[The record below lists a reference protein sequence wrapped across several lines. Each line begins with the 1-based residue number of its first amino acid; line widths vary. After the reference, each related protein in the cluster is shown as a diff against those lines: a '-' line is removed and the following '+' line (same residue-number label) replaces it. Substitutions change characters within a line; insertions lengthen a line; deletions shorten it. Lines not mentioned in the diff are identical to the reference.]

1 MGGKVEVQYRKL
13 FIKDLKELKGQSIY
27 EQVFNLAFTIL
38 PKINTLRDVS
48 DVKVMK
54 GYPNRYRIRIGNY
67 RVGIE
72 LHDKVVEVMRVLH
85 RREFY
90 RYFP

>member
-1 MGGKVEVQYRKL
+1 MKVEYRKL
-13 FIKDLKELKGQSIY
+13 FLKDLKKLKNQSVYQQI
-27 EQVFNLAFTIL
+27 LDFTFKQL
-38 PKINTLRDVS
+38 PEAKSLQDLSQI
-48 DVKVMK
+48 KAMK

-67 RVGIE
+67 RIGIE
-72 LHDKVVEVMRVLH
+72 VNQDKIEIMRVLH

>member
-1 MGGKVEVQYRKL
+1 VEVQYRKL
-13 FIKDLKELKGQSIY
+13 FLKDLKKLKKQPIY
-27 EQVFNLAFTIL
+27 EQIFELVFTVL
-38 PKINTLRDVS
+38 PEAKTLRDVPG
-48 DVKVMK
+48 VQAMK
-54 GYPNRYRIRIGNY
+54 GYPKRYRIRIGKY

-72 LHDKVVEVMRVLH
+72 SHGDTVEVMRVLH

>member
-1 MGGKVEVQYRKL
+1 MQVEYRQL
-13 FIKDLKELKGQSIY
+13 FLKDLKKLKKQSVYKRIM
-27 EQVFNLAFTIL
+27 ELAFEIL
-38 PKINTLRDVS
+38 PNTEELQDLTN
-48 DVKVMK
+48 VKALK
-54 GYPNRYRIRIGNY
+54 GYPNRYRIRVGDY

-72 LHDKVVEVMRVLH
+72 VHRDKVEMMRVLH

>member
-1 MGGKVEVQYRKL
+1 MKVEYRQL
-13 FIKDLKELKGQSIY
+13 FLKDLKKLKKQPVY
-27 EQVFNLAFTIL
+27 ERVFDLAFKIL
-38 PKINTLRDVS
+38 PTITDLTELSN
-48 DVKVMK
+48 VKAMK

-72 LHDKVVEVMRVLH
+72 VSGEQLEMMRVLH

>member
-1 MGGKVEVQYRKL
+1 MEVLYRKTFL
-13 FIKDLKELKGQSIY
+13 KDMKKLKNRPAY
-27 EQVFNLAFTIL
+27 DRVFQLAFYDL
-38 PKINTLRDVS
+38 PKSEALQDLAGLRP
-48 DVKVMK
+48 MK

-72 LHDKVVEVMRVLH
+72 SSGNKVELIRVLH
-85 RREFY
+85 RRDVY

>member
-1 MGGKVEVQYRKL
+1 
-13 FIKDLKELKGQSIY
+13 
-27 EQVFNLAFTIL
+27 
-38 PKINTLRDVS
+38 
-48 DVKVMK
+48 MK

-72 LHDKVVEVMRVLH
+72 VSGERVEIMRVLH